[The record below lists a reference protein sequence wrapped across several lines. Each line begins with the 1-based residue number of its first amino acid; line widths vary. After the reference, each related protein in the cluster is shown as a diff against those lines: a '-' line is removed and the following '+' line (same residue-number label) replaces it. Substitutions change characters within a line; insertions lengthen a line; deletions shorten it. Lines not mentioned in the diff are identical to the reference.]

1 MKKEVRETGLEDRI
15 DRYLLGYMDE
25 DERSAFESE
34 MSSDSSL
41 AEEVRTR
48 RMVIASVREYGRMRD
63 RLQSVEAGV
72 RRERARRRKVLWPL
86 ISFAAAACL
95 AACIY
100 VPIDA
105 AKQNYRACGNSV
117 MLADVVPPS
126 RGGAD
131 FDAIVEAIDS
141 GRYED
146 AYALIADIRSA
157 PAPEYG
163 LSHEDV
169 HDYQEA
175 QYLYEMQTLD
185 YLEAVALMRQG
196 KFLKARR
203 ALKALAADDSSGEN
217 SYYKKAAQEL
227 LDKL

>member
-95 AACIY
+95 
-100 VPIDA
+100 
-105 AKQNYRACGNSV
+105 R
-117 MLADVVPPS
+117 
-126 RGGAD
+126 
-131 FDAIVEAIDS
+131 
-141 GRYED
+141 
-146 AYALIADIRSA
+146 
-157 PAPEYG
+157 
-163 LSHEDV
+163 
-169 HDYQEA
+169 
-175 QYLYEMQTLD
+175 TLT
-185 YLEAVALMRQG
+185 L
-196 KFLKARR
+196 
-203 ALKALAADDSSGEN
+203 
-217 SYYKKAAQEL
+217 
-227 LDKL
+227 

>member
-1 MKKEVRETGLEDRI
+1 
-15 DRYLLGYMDE
+15 
-25 DERSAFESE
+25 
-34 MSSDSSL
+34 
-41 AEEVRTR
+41 
-48 RMVIASVREYGRMRD
+48 MVIASVREYGRMRD

-72 RRERARRRKVLWPL
+72 RRERSRRRKVMWPL

-105 AKQNYRACGNSV
+105 AKQNYMTCGNSV
-117 MLADVVPPS
+117 KLADVVQPS

-141 GRYED
+141 GSYED

-157 PAPEYG
+157 PAPEYD
-163 LSHEDV
+163 LSPEDER
-169 HDYQEA
+169 DYQEA
-175 QYLYEMQTLD
+175 RYLYEMQTLD

-203 ALKALAADDSSGEN
+203 ALKALAADGSSSEN
-217 SYYKKAAQEL
+217 SYYKDTAQEL

>member
-41 AEEVRTR
+41 AEEVGTR

-86 ISFAAAACL
+86 ISCAAAACL

-105 AKQNYRACGNSV
+105 AKQKGV
-117 MLADVVPPS
+117 
-126 RGGAD
+126 D

-163 LSHEDV
+163 LYPEDER
-169 HDYQEA
+169 DYQEA

-203 ALKALAADDSSGEN
+203 ALEALAADSSSSEN

-227 LDKL
+227 LDRL

>member
-1 MKKEVRETGLEDRI
+1 MPT
-15 DRYLLGYMDE
+15 
-25 DERSAFESE
+25 S
-34 MSSDSSL
+34 
-41 AEEVRTR
+41 
-48 RMVIASVREYGRMRD
+48 
-63 RLQSVEAGV
+63 
-72 RRERARRRKVLWPL
+72 
-86 ISFAAAACL
+86 
-95 AACIY
+95 
-100 VPIDA
+100 
-105 AKQNYRACGNSV
+105 
-117 MLADVVPPS
+117 
-126 RGGAD
+126 D

-157 PAPEYG
+157 PAPEYD

-169 HDYQEA
+169 RDYQEA
-175 QYLYEMQTLD
+175 QYQHEMQTLD

-203 ALKALAADDSSGEN
+203 ALKALAADDDSSSEN

>member
-1 MKKEVRETGLEDRI
+1 
-15 DRYLLGYMDE
+15 
-25 DERSAFESE
+25 
-34 MSSDSSL
+34 
-41 AEEVRTR
+41 
-48 RMVIASVREYGRMRD
+48 MRD

-117 MLADVVPPS
+117 ILADVVQPS
-126 RGGAD
+126 RGGVD

-141 GRYED
+141 G
-146 AYALIADIRSA
+146 S
-157 PAPEYG
+157 
-163 LSHEDV
+163 
-169 HDYQEA
+169 QEA
-175 QYLYEMQTLD
+175 QYQHEMQTLD

-196 KFLKARR
+196 KFLKAHR
-203 ALKALAADDSSGEN
+203 ALKALAADGSSNYQDE
-217 SYYKKAAQEL
+217 AQEL

>member
-1 MKKEVRETGLEDRI
+1 M
-15 DRYLLGYMDE
+15 
-25 DERSAFESE
+25 
-34 MSSDSSL
+34 
-41 AEEVRTR
+41 
-48 RMVIASVREYGRMRD
+48 
-63 RLQSVEAGV
+63 
-72 RRERARRRKVLWPL
+72 
-86 ISFAAAACL
+86 AADIICCGCL
-95 AACIY
+95 
-100 VPIDA
+100 P
-105 AKQNYRACGNSV
+105 
-117 MLADVVPPS
+117 
-126 RGGAD
+126 AD

-203 ALKALAADDSSGEN
+203 ALEALAADDSSGEN

-227 LDKL
+227 LDRL

>member
-1 MKKEVRETGLEDRI
+1 
-15 DRYLLGYMDE
+15 
-25 DERSAFESE
+25 
-34 MSSDSSL
+34 
-41 AEEVRTR
+41 
-48 RMVIASVREYGRMRD
+48 MV
-63 RLQSVEAGV
+63 Q
-72 RRERARRRKVLWPL
+72 
-86 ISFAAAACL
+86 
-95 AACIY
+95 
-100 VPIDA
+100 
-105 AKQNYRACGNSV
+105 
-117 MLADVVPPS
+117 PS

-169 HDYQEA
+169 HHYQEA
-175 QYLYEMQTLD
+175 QYQHEMQTLD

-203 ALKALAADDSSGEN
+203 ALKALAADSSSSEN

-227 LDKL
+227 LDRL

>member
-41 AEEVRTR
+41 AEGVGMR

-63 RLQSVEAGV
+63 RLQSVEAGI
-72 RRERARRRKVLWPL
+72 RREKARRRKVMWPL

-105 AKQNYRACGNSV
+105 AKQNYMTCGNSV
-117 MLADVVPPS
+117 ILADVVQPS

-141 GRYED
+141 GSYED
-146 AYALIADIRSA
+146 AYAMIANIRSA
-157 PAPEYG
+157 PAPEYD
-163 LSHEDV
+163 LSPEDER
-169 HDYQEA
+169 DYQEA

-203 ALKALAADDSSGEN
+203 ALKALAADGSSGEN

>member
-34 MSSDSSL
+34 MSSGSSL

-48 RMVIASVREYGRMRD
+48 RMVIASVREYGCMRD

-105 AKQNYRACGNSV
+105 AKQNYMTCGNSV
-117 MLADVVPPS
+117 ILADVVQPS

-141 GRYED
+141 GSYED

-157 PAPEYG
+157 PAPEYD
-163 LSHEDV
+163 LSPEHV
-169 HDYQEA
+169 RDYQEA

-203 ALKALAADDSSGEN
+203 ALKALAADGSSNYQDE
-217 SYYKKAAQEL
+217 AQEL